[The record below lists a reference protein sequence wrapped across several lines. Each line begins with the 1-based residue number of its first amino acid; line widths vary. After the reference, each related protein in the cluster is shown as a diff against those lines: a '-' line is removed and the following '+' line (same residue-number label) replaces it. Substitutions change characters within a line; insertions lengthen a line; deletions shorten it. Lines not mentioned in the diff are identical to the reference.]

1 MLKNFKQKRETTEKE
16 LESKS
21 NTNLKTVEQRMK
33 IDIQKYGENAI
44 DNVTITF
51 PNEGV
56 TDLHI
61 RIVPNQERSFY
72 RHSAINFSFKA
83 TEEYPFKPPEIKCLN
98 KILHP
103 NIDKNGNVCLSILR
117 SGWKPIYELYQV
129 CMGLLHLL
137 ENIKA
142 ADLEEPLDH
151 DAAALM
157 NKDIAEFD
165 KVVQETIRG
174 KSYFGRQFDN
184 VYIAP
189 KK

>member
-1 MLKNFKQKRETTEKE
+1 
-16 LESKS
+16 
-21 NTNLKTVEQRMK
+21 MK
-33 IDIQKYGENAI
+33 IDIQKYDENRI

-51 PNEGV
+51 PNPGSI
-56 TDLHI
+56 TNLHI
-61 RIVPNQERSFY
+61 MIEPNKDRSFY
-72 RHSAINFSFKA
+72 RNSRISFSFNA

-117 SGWKPIYELYQV
+117 SGWKPIYELFQV
-129 CMGLLHLL
+129 CMGLLYLL
-137 ENIKA
+137 ESIKA

-157 NKDIAEFD
+157 NKDITEFD

-174 KSYFGRQFDN
+174 KAFFGRQFDN
-184 VYIAP
+184 VYVAP

>member
-1 MLKNFKQKRETTEKE
+1 VENKN
-16 LESKS
+16 S
-21 NTNLKTVEQRMK
+21 TNLKTVEQRMK
-33 IDIQKYGENAI
+33 IDIQKYEENRI
-44 DNVTITF
+44 ENVTITF
-51 PNEGV
+51 PVEQSI

-61 RIVPNQERSFY
+61 KIVPNKDRSFY
-72 RHSAINFSFKA
+72 RSSQITFSFKA

-157 NKDIAEFD
+157 NKDITEFD
-165 KVVQETIRG
+165 KVVQDTIRG